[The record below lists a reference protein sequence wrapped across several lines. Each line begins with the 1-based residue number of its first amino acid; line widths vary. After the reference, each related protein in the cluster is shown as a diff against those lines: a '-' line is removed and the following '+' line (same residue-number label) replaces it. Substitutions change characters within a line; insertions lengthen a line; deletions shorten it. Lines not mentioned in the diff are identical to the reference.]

1 MPLQL
6 QEAGFSDGKAIAF
19 ICISAFFDDPFQ
31 KSLYPGM
38 PFDEQV
44 AVVFS
49 RWPKDYDD
57 DSAHYKIVVDTDS
70 CEAVSYSKWVL
81 VNTDAGGAFKKP
93 TDLSE
98 NSKPDPTPILKG
110 LNSSFAMEFAKR
122 MCEIRDRIL
131 GDRPRLQLKM
141 LGTLP
146 SCQRRGAACL
156 HLAWATKLADEKGL
170 ICWVEASPFSVAL
183 YEKFGFQIQEKVVVQ
198 LDGSCGG
205 GTQTSSC
212 MMREPRK

>member
-93 TDLSE
+93 TGLDSPCLVPIPNQLSHR
-98 NSKPDPTPILKG
+98 SLK
-110 LNSSFAMEFAKR
+110 K
-122 MCEIRDRIL
+122 
-131 GDRPRLQLKM
+131 
-141 LGTLP
+141 
-146 SCQRRGAACL
+146 
-156 HLAWATKLADEKGL
+156 
-170 ICWVEASPFSVAL
+170 
-183 YEKFGFQIQEKVVVQ
+183 
-198 LDGSCGG
+198 
-205 GTQTSSC
+205 
-212 MMREPRK
+212 